1 MRDALDSILVFIG
14 TESLTDDEFESIE
27 DVDMNDQV
35 AVYTALLSVLESRE
49 LVSGMTT
56 RLQYYFLAQGVQVT
70 APDVARSN
78 IWVGS
83 PL

>member
-1 MRDALDSILVFIG
+1 MKDALDSILEFIG
-14 TESLTDDEFESIE
+14 TESLTDEEFESIE
-27 DVDMNDQV
+27 DLDMNDQV

-56 RLQYYFLAQGVQVT
+56 RLQYYFLARGVQVT
-70 APDVARSN
+70 TPDVARSN
-78 IWVGS
+78 IFVGS